1 MIHQKSIWVFL
12 HNAQNIICKD
22 KLAVFDSLSIHRKY
36 ANLMNVDDV
45 PEEEKKQTA
54 REVADTILSNLKEGI
69 SFSPSELPGSECSG
83 PRVVAAVVPDQGS
96 MNRNS

>member
-22 KLAVFDSLSIHRKY
+22 KLAVFDSLCIHRKY

-69 SFSPSELPGSECSG
+69 SFSPSELPGSECSS
-83 PRVVAAVVPDQGS
+83 PQGGS
-96 MNRNS
+96 GCCA